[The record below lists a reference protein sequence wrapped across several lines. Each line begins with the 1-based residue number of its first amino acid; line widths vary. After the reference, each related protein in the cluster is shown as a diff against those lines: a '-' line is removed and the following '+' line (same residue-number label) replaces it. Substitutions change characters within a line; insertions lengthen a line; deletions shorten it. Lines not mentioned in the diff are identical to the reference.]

1 MSRPLGKKLAERFG
15 EEIRFFKGWMHG
27 PKAVG
32 SILPTSSI
40 TAKRM
45 ASVVNPHSGLPVL
58 ELGPGTGVI
67 TRAILNRGV
76 APADLYSVEY
86 SADFAQHL
94 REDFPG
100 VNIIEGDAFNLDT
113 TLGARR
119 EQKFDSV
126 ISAVPLLNFPVSDR
140 IAIIED
146 LLRRIPH
153 GRPIVQITYGP
164 LSPVPA
170 GRGNYKIEHLDFI
183 IRNVPPARL
192 WVYRRV
198 D

>member
-1 MSRPLGKKLAERFG
+1 MTRPLGKKLAERFG

-40 TAKRM
+40 TARRM

-67 TRAILNRGV
+67 TKAILGRGV
-76 APADLYSVEY
+76 APENLYCVEY
-86 SADFAQHL
+86 SADFAEHL

-100 VNIIEGDAFNLDT
+100 VNIIEGDAFNLEK
-113 TLGARR
+113 TLGAHKN
-119 EQKFDSV
+119 QMFDSV
-126 ISAVPLLNFPVSDR
+126 VSAVPLLNFPVGDR
-140 IAIIED
+140 VKVIED
-146 LLRRIPH
+146 LLRRVPR

-164 LSPVPA
+164 MSPVPA

-192 WVYRRV
+192 WIYRHA
-198 D
+198 

>member
-1 MSRPLGKKLAERFG
+1 MSRPGKETGRK
-15 EEIRFFKGWMHG
+15 IRRGNPFLQGVESW
-27 PKAVG
+27 PEKAVG

-40 TAKRM
+40 TARRM

-76 APADLYSVEY
+76 APSDLYSVEY
-86 SADFAQHL
+86 SPDFAEHL

-100 VNIIEGDAFNLDT
+100 VNIIEGDAFNLDM
-113 TLGARR
+113 TLGDKRD
-119 EQKFDSV
+119 QKFDSV
-126 ISAVPLLNFPVSDR
+126 VSAVPLLNFPVGDR
-140 IAIIED
+140 VKIIED

-164 LSPVPA
+164 MSPVPA

>member
-1 MSRPLGKKLAERFG
+1 MTRPLGKKLAEKFG

-40 TAKRM
+40 TARRM

-76 APADLYSVEY
+76 TPDNLFCVEY
-86 SADFAQHL
+86 SSDFAAHL
-94 REDFPG
+94 RADFPG
-100 VNIIEGDAFNLDT
+100 VNIIEGDAFNLDK
-113 TLGARR
+113 TLGGHKDRM
-119 EQKFDSV
+119 FDSV
-126 ISAVPLLNFPVSDR
+126 VSAVPLLNFPVGDR
-140 IAIIED
+140 VKIIED
-146 LLRRIPH
+146 LLRRVPH

-164 LSPVPA
+164 MSPVPA

-192 WVYRRV
+192 WIYRRA
-198 D
+198 